1 MHWGNNMST
10 IDYQTRIETDRKSV
24 VFTNEYDGGIEL
36 SIMRPQLRLGVIL
49 NRDQALALIDA
60 ITHALSAGEVTA

>member
-1 MHWGNNMST
+1 MST

-36 SIMRPQLRLGVIL
+36 SIKRPQLRLGVIL
-49 NRDQALALIDA
+49 NRDQALELIDA
-60 ITHALSAGEVTA
+60 INHALSAGEVTA

>member
-1 MHWGNNMST
+1 MSP

-36 SIMRPQLRLGVIL
+36 SIMIPQMRINAVL
-49 NRDQALALIDA
+49 NRDQALELIDA
-60 ITHALSAGEVTA
+60 INHALSAGEVTA